1 MSQPWNSN
9 SSLTCTAFPLSMAT
23 PKMKLR
29 VVEINGADSHVKR
42 LADLGLV
49 KDTRVLVA
57 NAGAWGVVLQ
67 LDGASRLAVDAR
79 LAGEV
84 WVEEAAA

>member
-1 MSQPWNSN
+1 MLHSGSPNI
-9 SSLTCTAFPLSMAT
+9 TCTAFPLNMAT

-29 VVEINGADSHVKR
+29 VVEISGADSHIKR

-49 KDTRVLVA
+49 KDACVMVA
-57 NAGAWGVVLQ
+57 NAGTWGVVLQ
-67 LDGASRLAVDAR
+67 LNGASRLAVDAR